1 MGSMDLPGFDGF
13 NRFDGFDGL
22 VWVRRMSQVSELIR
36 VE

>member
-1 MGSMDLPGFDGF
+1 MDLPGFDGF